1 MPRSLNATV
10 EKLLKSHIADFRA
23 AVAGLDDSVRGRL
36 SNLEDFSAPCQIH
49 LFWFRAGRDVNY
61 SLLLRTALRDTD
73 DGVVKVVGPVTPAR
87 AIDTLL
93 DEIKSNVWDEQVEDV
108 RFFVRDPSSRGLLT
122 SGLASAFDK
131 LDAYIVLRAYD
142 DGAEAIRIP
151 QRSISLGNGFTWDV
165 YGDPR
170 DLDSKSLIES
180 HLRRAQLADAAARKA
195 SGTVPSTEKST
206 PELPAFVTWFFPHM
220 WIGELPALTAEEVL
234 RRRVPLE
241 LTFAP
246 KAFDAEH
253 SGKKVVVNRDGMI
266 ALESDS
272 PRQALGSL
280 NRIMGALVL
289 SGLDA
294 RTVREG
300 DLGQGTLEPD
310 ALTIKSWGGPITP
323 RSTQGSFLN
332 ASKFDVDMIGLTR
345 QQVTEDQLRS
355 ALSLAETLAA
365 DAYLD
370 TVSSLF
376 LEAHTH
382 FRESAYRQ
390 CLLMAWMVIESW
402 LANEWTAI
410 VEKFKTSRQH
420 KDLLTDGRT
429 WTAAVKAETL
439 RMLNVIDPSQLQ
451 AITVFRNQRN
461 NVIHNSHD
469 PNASE
474 AETILEFAGELTLRA
489 LPDAPPA

>member
-1 MPRSLNATV
+1 MATSLNATV
-10 EKLLKSHIADFRA
+10 EKLLKSHIAHFRA
-23 AVAGLDDSVRGRL
+23 AVASLDDSVRGRL

-49 LFWFRAGRDVNY
+49 FFWFRAGRDVNY

-73 DGVVKVVGPVTPAR
+73 DGVVKVVGPVAPGR
-87 AIDTLL
+87 AVETLL
-93 DEIKSNVWDEQVEDV
+93 DEIKSNVWDEQVEEGM
-108 RFFVRDPSSRGLLT
+108 FIDPSLRGQLT
-122 SGLASAFDK
+122 SRLASARDN

-151 QRSISLGNGFTWDV
+151 QQMIFPGNGFTWDV

-180 HLRRAQLADAAARKA
+180 DLRRAQLAYDAARKA
-195 SGTVPSTEKST
+195 SGTVPSAEKST

-220 WIGELPALTAEEVL
+220 WIGDLPALTAEEVL
-234 RRRVPLE
+234 RKRVPRE
-241 LTFAP
+241 LTFTP

-253 SGKKVVVNRDGMI
+253 RGKKVVVNRDGMI
-266 ALESDS
+266 ALEYDS

-280 NRIMGALVL
+280 NRIMGALLL

-294 RTVREG
+294 RTVREA
-300 DLGQGTLEPD
+300 DLGQGKLEPD
-310 ALTIKSWGGPITP
+310 ALTVRSWGGTITS
-323 RSTQGSFLN
+323 RSPQWPSFN
-332 ASKFDVDMIGLTR
+332 ASRFDVDMIGLTR

-355 ALSLAETLAA
+355 VLSLAETLAA

-402 LANEWTAI
+402 LAREWTAV
-410 VEKFKTSRQH
+410 VEEFKTSASHR
-420 KDLLTDGRT
+420 DRLTDSRT

-439 RMLNVIDPSQLQ
+439 RMLNVIDSSQLH
-451 AITVFRNQRN
+451 AITAYRNKRN
-461 NVIHNSHD
+461 DVIHDSYD

-474 AETILEFAGELTLRA
+474 AETILEFARELTLRA